1 MWTIGYK
8 NTASHVCVSRQPI
21 LGFPLPIFGLIL
33 SKALQT
39 FRLANRVF
47 HVSRPGSPPRPF
59 VTLEVSTICV
69 RECEGKPMGF
79 LEVARV
85 TINTRQR
92 PFLIKDSKKVGKKL
106 ADKHSWPLEY
116 VLVGFWLVNFD
127 LIIRWWRSETII
139 QFQFKASHLVVPS
152 CKICQFERMSAKKE
166 ESRKGY

>member
-1 MWTIGYK
+1 MWTMVTRTLLPMYAFYSVI
-8 NTASHVCVSRQPI
+8 SP
-21 LGFPLPIFGLIL
+21 PIFGLIL

-47 HVSRPGSPPRPF
+47 HVSQPGSPPRPV

-92 PFLIKDSKKVGKKL
+92 PFLIKDSKKVGKKT
-106 ADKHSWPLEY
+106 
-116 VLVGFWLVNFD
+116 G
-127 LIIRWWRSETII
+127 R
-139 QFQFKASHLVVPS
+139 
-152 CKICQFERMSAKKE
+152 
-166 ESRKGY
+166 